1 MRIDQTTQA
10 GPTLAFG
17 PSVSLSKLAHEL
29 LLTQLT
35 KHGNEVSPQHAL
47 ALEQLLDGF
56 TKQGLGI
63 NTGRRAYALPCGSGK
78 TLSVVAWI
86 AAQYQLG
93 LGLSVAVAAQQIESL
108 CQIKSSLIDAGVP
121 EHLIGIRHAK
131 GAAATYPD
139 TGEADLP
146 IMLGSHSR
154 IQGSLEM
161 PSFCRH
167 RGMPRDLLIWDE
179 SLVSSETTTLDV
191 HDAASALNHFCA
203 AGDKPLL
210 TSVLQR
216 LQTKVYEERA
226 LQHAGGEASIFTL
239 LSREESDAAIDELGF
254 SYCSG
259 FGWAALDTAKH
270 ALRQLC
276 CPMSVLDVGKGAT
289 GLVLMRCRVVVD
301 PALENIAVLDAS
313 YVVSELCKA
322 DPTIRD
328 ATTSAM
334 LGYKRYTD
342 VLVKQTTA
350 PSGRWQFKRG
360 AEAAIALNAAVN
372 SIRDIPIDQSI
383 LIVTYMAKNGLDLV
397 ADLKRALLDRG
408 IKPDH
413 LLVGGKHRIRFTT
426 WGKHTTDNSFAD
438 SQHVVALGV
447 LRQSSA
453 TVAASMAGQKD
464 NACYRMTREHLE
476 QVELSLL
483 ACNIMQAMNR
493 GNCRRV
499 DANGLALPMTL
510 HLITKELG
518 LAPLLQSAMPGLN
531 WETLSLKQP
540 TRTEE
545 ATALIVEHV
554 RSLPATADKISKRAI
569 FQALAIELGKDAKAT
584 AMSDALIRLSMNWL
598 PGSKSDFKWRVEGQ
612 SIVRFRVE

>member
-10 GPTLAFG
+10 SPTLACG

-29 LLTQLT
+29 LLVQLR

-63 NTGRRAYALPCGSGK
+63 NAGRRAYALPCGSGK
-78 TLSVVAWI
+78 TLSIVAWI
-86 AAQYQLG
+86 TAQYQLG

-108 CQIKSSLIDAGVP
+108 CQIKSELVAAGVP
-121 EHLIGIRHAK
+121 ESLIGIRHTK
-131 GAAATYPD
+131 GTAARYPD

-167 RGMPRDLLIWDE
+167 RGMPRNLLIWDE

-191 HDAASALNHFCA
+191 HDAVSALNHFCVV
-203 AGDKPLL
+203 GDKPLL

-216 LQTKVYEERA
+216 LQTKVDEERA
-226 LQHAGGEASIFTL
+226 LQRAGGEPSIFTL
-239 LSREESDAAIDELGF
+239 LGPEERDAAIHELGF

-259 FGWAALDTAKH
+259 FGWAALDTAMH
-270 ALRQLC
+270 ALRQLG
-276 CPMSVLDVGKGAT
+276 CPVSVLDVGKGAT

-313 YVVSELCKA
+313 FVISELCKA

-334 LGYKRYTD
+334 LRYKNYSD

-372 SIRDIPIDQSI
+372 SILDIPVDQSI
-383 LIVTYMAKNGLDLV
+383 LVVTYMAKNGLDLV

-408 IKPDH
+408 VRPDH
-413 LLVGGKHRIRFTT
+413 ILVDGKERIRFTT
-426 WGKHTTDNSFAD
+426 WGKHTTENAFAG

-464 NACYRMTREHLE
+464 DPCYRMTREELQE
-476 QVELSLL
+476 VELSLL
-483 ACNIMQAMNR
+483 ACNVMQAMSR

-499 DANGLALPMTL
+499 DASGMALPMTL

-518 LAPLLQSAMPGLN
+518 LANLLQAVMPGLR
-531 WETLSLKQP
+531 WETTSVKEAS
-540 TRTEE
+540 RTEE
-545 ATALIVEHV
+545 AAARIFEYI
-554 RSLPATADKISKRAI
+554 RSLPQTISRISKRAI
-569 FQALAIELGKDAKAT
+569 FKALAIDLGKDAKAT
-584 AMSDALIRLSMNWL
+584 AMYEALIRLSVDRL
-598 PGSKSDFKWRVEGQ
+598 LGGQRDFKWGVEGQ
-612 SIVRFRVE
+612 SLVRVPVV